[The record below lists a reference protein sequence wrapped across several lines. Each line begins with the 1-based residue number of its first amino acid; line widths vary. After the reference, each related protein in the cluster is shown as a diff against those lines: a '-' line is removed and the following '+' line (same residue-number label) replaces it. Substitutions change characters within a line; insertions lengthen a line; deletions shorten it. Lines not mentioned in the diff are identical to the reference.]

1 MTNCVLLP
9 FKAPDGS
16 YKINVMHCVFP
27 EHYDTTEWAPRA
39 TEVIGTDDV
48 EFCSSWKRFDPWMAW
63 ARLSYLKDVIHHYVL
78 CRIPIFGEFL
88 AVNSEEE
95 FVTLI
100 GKHPDCTYGFLMIE
114 KFPNGFVLIPYLL
127 KLFNIH
133 SGVDPHKLGYKIVL
147 WINAELKKRKDSS
160 INNDTG
166 VGFKYLYK
174 LLVWLW
180 AVKQGYGH
188 HVKITENT
196 PFTQENSI
204 MTNDHLLKSIR
215 LAKKHCRVPEWR
227 VWPLVQ
233 GGNFKRSKLGDSQRL
248 EEEVMKN
255 NPNPTTME
263 EEMNKKKREAETK

>member
-1 MTNCVLLP
+1 MDDDDLPTIADWNGYYKDRFGVEEPLFMGISIPHFKKYFGIVDTMAGKKEVFKNFILESNMTNCVLLP

-27 EHYDTTEWAPRA
+27 EHYDSTEWAPRA

-133 SGVDPHKLGYKIVL
+133 SGVDPHKLWYKIVL

-174 LLVWLW
+174 QIGR
-180 AVKQGYGH
+180 A
-188 HVKITENT
+188 HV
-196 PFTQENSI
+196 
-204 MTNDHLLKSIR
+204 
-215 LAKKHCRVPEWR
+215 
-227 VWPLVQ
+227 
-233 GGNFKRSKLGDSQRL
+233 
-248 EEEVMKN
+248 
-255 NPNPTTME
+255 
-263 EEMNKKKREAETK
+263 